1 LAWRIGR
8 PAPRVKIAVFPAS
21 FTRFSSMP
29 QLARRIGRAKP
40 SAIMQVAEKAKQL
53 KAQGRDI
60 ISFSIGVPNFLP
72 GEHVYAAAREAL
84 SQDSGQYGS
93 NRGSDALLDAFLAHM
108 AQIGLTGYTRANCA
122 TGIGA
127 KHVIYN
133 LCEALLDEGDTIAF
147 PIPYWTSYVDI
158 AEILDAKVDLLPCP
172 AEQDYKLTPAQ
183 LDAALAKK
191 PKVFLFNNPSN
202 PTGMVY
208 TKDEISALA
217 DVLVKH
223 PDTWI
228 ITDDIYNRMVFDGIG
243 YHNFVTARPEL
254 RARVVF
260 IDSLSK
266 TYGMPGWR
274 VGFMAGPEV
283 VAKAV
288 VTMNSNHITNLPEVT
303 TAAAVAAL
311 TGPQDVPREKCAE
324 FARKRD
330 QVVAALTA
338 IPGVICP
345 RPQGAFYAFPDVS
358 AHYGKTHAPTG
369 RKVGND
375 IELCEAL
382 LEAKGVACVPGS
394 AFGEPRALRIS
405 YTCPTP
411 QLAPGLERIQEFFA
425 ELA

>member
-1 LAWRIGR
+1 M
-8 PAPRVKIAVFPAS
+8 
-21 FTRFSSMP
+21 T
-29 QLARRIGRAKP
+29 QLASRIGRAKP
-40 SAIMQVAEKAKQL
+40 SAIMQVAEKAKRL
-53 KAQGRDI
+53 KAEGRDI

-84 SQDSGQYGS
+84 SHDSGQYGS

-108 AQIGLTGYTRANCA
+108 AEIGLAGFTRANCA
-122 TGIGA
+122 TGVGA

-133 LCEALLDEGDTIAF
+133 LAEALLDEGDTIVF
-147 PIPYWTSYVDI
+147 PTPYWTSYLDI
-158 AEILDAKVDLLPCP
+158 AEIVNAKIELLPCP
-172 AEQDYKLTPAQ
+172 PEQNYKLLPAQ
-183 LDAALAKK
+183 LEAALAKK

-217 DVLVKH
+217 DVLVKY

-243 YHNFVTARPEL
+243 YHNFLQARPEL
-254 RARVVF
+254 RDRLIF

-274 VGFMAGPEV
+274 VGFMAGPEA

-288 VTMNSNHITNLPEVT
+288 VTLNSNHITNLPEVT

-311 TGPQDVPREKCAE
+311 TGPQDVTREKCAE
-324 FARKRD
+324 FAAKRD
-330 QVVAALTA
+330 QVMDALA
-338 IPGVICP
+338 QIPGVVCP
-345 RPQGAFYAFPDVS
+345 RPQGAFYVFPDVS
-358 AHYGKTHAPTG
+358 AYYGKTHGPTG
-369 RKVGND
+369 LKVGND
-375 IELCEAL
+375 VELCSAL

-394 AFGEPRALRIS
+394 AFGEPRAFRIS

-411 QLAPGLERIQEFFA
+411 QLAPGLERIRAFFA